1 MLHLK
6 YKIIKGNV
14 KRKCHYQKVSD
25 ILCKYSSLLFALYYV
40 MAVACN
46 GVSYINCKSIYA
58 RTLVLNVDY
67 MPSRGP
73 HQVSKG
79 S

>member
-6 YKIIKGNV
+6 FKVIKGNV

-25 ILCKYSSLLFALYYV
+25 VLCKYSSLLFTLYYV

-46 GVSYINCKSIYA
+46 GVSYINCNSI
-58 RTLVLNVDY
+58 
-67 MPSRGP
+67 
-73 HQVSKG
+73 
-79 S
+79 